1 MVILRG
7 ALGLLEQGDKKRSLE
22 LVDLYFSKF
31 PDFNF
36 RYNYRT
42 HFLIDV
48 YLKAGEYKKAKP
60 VIEKLAENIRQDL
73 LFYSGLEPDV
83 LNLSYQEDYNLA
95 LRTVDILL
103 QDASS
108 NKDEAF

>member
-1 MVILRG
+1 
-7 ALGLLEQGDKKRSLE
+7 
-22 LVDLYFSKF
+22 
-31 PDFNF
+31 
-36 RYNYRT
+36 
-42 HFLIDV
+42 V

-73 LFYSGLEPDV
+73 LFYSGLEPEV

-108 NKDEAF
+108 NKDEAFLKKLQNTFAPFQVKPTDGNNLTQPLQQ